1 MDWIINS
8 LQMIII
14 QSTCLGLQQIGM
26 ILCAIAMAAYD
37 QEKPE
42 LCKNLIKTKDGIAS
56 LALFHSLVGS
66 QGELPQAF
74 HRCAA
79 VKVHGNGAEEAR
91 RRGRKK
97 CKASIEQSILKWRG

>member
-79 VKVHGNGAEEAR
+79 VKGALYFMEMELRKLEDVGGRNAR
-91 RRGRKK
+91 H
-97 CKASIEQSILKWRG
+97 QSSNQF